1 MPLKSNVGMEWQPHE
16 RKCTMTKIKA
26 SIVTEKGNLKPI
38 ARTAIAERTIN
49 DFVSPEFEVT
59 TDANGKTVF
68 VRSFEDAD
76 GNKVY
81 AVLNLTVSMIH
92 PSEKEPAKKAVKA
105 KAEVEPI
112 VFE

>member
-1 MPLKSNVGMEWQPHE
+1 
-16 RKCTMTKIKA
+16 MTKIKA
-26 SIVTEKGNLKPI
+26 SVVTEKGNLKPI

-49 DFVSPEFEVT
+49 DFVSPEFEQVV
-59 TDANGKTVF
+59 DANGKTVF